1 MKEIPE
7 QHRKIITDRDNQIQA
22 IQHENV
28 SLQAQRYVYQT
39 QLQRYQDQIHDRI
52 INHHV
57 PCANDPG
64 KDTSP

>member
-28 SLQAQRYVYQT
+28 SLQAQRNVYQT
-39 QLQRYQDQIHDRI
+39 QLQRYQDQIHDLI
-52 INHHV
+52 INRHV
-57 PCANDPG
+57 PRANDLG